1 MAGTLQDM
9 ISRVGAELR
18 RPDLITGGQIKSAIL
33 DAITVY
39 QKERFRFSDAGPST
53 PPTFN
58 TVAGQ
63 WIYKAT
69 DNVNIP
75 TWLYVE
81 ALNVEIGSTTD
92 ELTHSRPEEIYRLH
106 ELGTQSGQPTEW
118 AYDGNSVIL
127 YPTPD
132 QAFTITMVGHIL
144 VPAPATNDEAGN
156 PWMVEAEQL
165 IRARAKYEI
174 AVHVTRNAEMAQD
187 MSPDMDGN
195 RQGRPGATY
204 RAYRMLKGET
214 NKVKGR
220 GRIVA
225 MRF

>member
-1 MAGTLQDM
+1 M
-9 ISRVGAELR
+9 RVGAELR
-18 RPDLITGGQIKSAIL
+18 RPDLVTTGQVKTAIM
-33 DAITVY
+33 DAIAIY

-53 PPTFN
+53 PPSFN

-63 WIYKAT
+63 WIYTKA

-75 TWLYVE
+75 TWFYVE
-81 ALNVEIGSTTD
+81 ALNVTIGNTVEKLSRY
-92 ELTHSRPEEIYRLH
+92 RPEEIYLLH
-106 ELGTQSGQPTEW
+106 EQGTQSGQPNGW
-118 AYDGNSVIL
+118 AYDGNAVIL
-127 YPTPD
+127 DPTPD
-132 QAFTITMVGHIL
+132 QAWPITMVGHVL
-144 VPAPATNDEAGN
+144 VPAPADVNEANN

-174 AVHVTRNAEMAQD
+174 ALHVTRNPEMAQD
-187 MSPDMDGN
+187 MSPDADGN
-195 RQGRPGATY
+195 RQGRAGATY
-204 RAYRMLKGET
+204 RAWRMLKGET

>member
-9 ISRVGAELR
+9 ITRVGAELR
-18 RPDLITGGQIKSAIL
+18 RPDLVASGQVATAIN
-33 DAITVY
+33 DAIKIY

-63 WIYKAT
+63 WIYASA
-69 DNVNIP
+69 DNANIP
-75 TWLYVE
+75 TWFYVE
-81 ALNVEIGSTTD
+81 DLNVTIGNTTV
-92 ELTHSRPEEIYRLH
+92 ELSHYRPEEIYL
-106 ELGTQSGQPTEW
+106 LNQNGTQSGQPECW

-127 YPTPD
+127 YPIPS
-132 QAFTITMVGHIL
+132 AAWMITMVGHVL
-144 VPAPATNDEAGN
+144 VPAPATTVETNN
-156 PWMVEAEQL
+156 PWMTVAEQL
-165 IRARAKYEI
+165 IRSRAKYEI
-174 AVHVTRNAEMAQD
+174 ALHVTRNPEMAQD
-187 MSPDMDGN
+187 MSPDADGG
-195 RQGRPGATY
+195 RQGKAGATY
-204 RAYRMLKGET
+204 RAWRSLKGET